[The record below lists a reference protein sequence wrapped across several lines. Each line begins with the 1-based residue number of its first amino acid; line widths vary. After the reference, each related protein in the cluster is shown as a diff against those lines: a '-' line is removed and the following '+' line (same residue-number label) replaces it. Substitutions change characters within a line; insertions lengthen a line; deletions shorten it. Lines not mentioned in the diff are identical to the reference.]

1 MAASYF
7 RQSQFPAVIHHLFHR
22 HSRLLCDLR
31 KFRSRKPQ
39 RPHLL
44 PGSIKRRSFKNTIH
58 TDAISSDIPFN
69 TQRLHLLPPF
79 LCPGWHKPGCNIFV
93 PTRTDAGRK
102 TPCRTPGRSS
112 TARSSS
118 SPASG
123 GCCSTVTGI
132 PVSRTFSVC
141 LYDSVQWL
149 YRTEDRRKTPCPLS
163 SQPCNLPS
171 ALTPLS
177 FFAVSSAV
185 S

>member
-22 HSRLLCDLR
+22 HTRLLCYLR

-44 PGSIKRRSFKNTIH
+44 PGSIKRFSCKNTIH

-93 PTRTDAGRK
+93 PPHTDADRK
-102 TPCRTPGRSS
+102 TPCHTPGRSS
-112 TARSSS
+112 SARSSS

-132 PVSRTFSVC
+132 PESRTSVVC
-141 LYDSVQWL
+141 LYGLVRL
-149 YRTEDRRKTPCPLS
+149 PYRTEDRRKKPCP
-163 SQPCNLPS
+163 
-171 ALTPLS
+171 
-177 FFAVSSAV
+177 
-185 S
+185 